1 MASAWEEIK
10 ALHKASTFGA
20 KEGVAFR
27 YFSRPLAS
35 FILYYIQNTRI
46 TPNQIT
52 ILSLLVALVGFAVH
66 MTVLTYAGLLIGAG
80 LFMIAHML
88 DALDG
93 QLARHKKAGSVI
105 GMYFDF
111 FIDELKAYFVFMAI
125 GFRIW
130 QQIRDG
136 VQFKLLDPMIHWW
149 AKHFDGQVADAG
161 DVAASMPMAGADVI
175 LAILVVGMTG
185 LAIGISCTQFV
196 KRKEWKEAFPAGEGG
211 GKPSGISALVAL
223 VEKVGRFVVDYP
235 SYILLVC
242 LIDKVE
248 IYFVLYALVV
258 SVYAVRAL
266 LGISIKL
273 WRIDPYG
280 PKQA

>member
-10 ALHKASTFGA
+10 KLHKASTFGA

-35 FILYYIQNTRI
+35 FTLYHIQHTRI
-46 TPNQIT
+46 TPNQVT
-52 ILSLLVALVGFAVH
+52 ILSLIVALIGFGVQ
-66 MTVLTYAGLLIGAG
+66 MTMLSYAGLLIGAG

-130 QQIRDG
+130 QQLRNG
-136 VQFKLLDPMIHWW
+136 VRFPLLDPMIHWW
-149 AKHFDGQVADAG
+149 AKHFDGQVPDAG
-161 DVAASMPMAGADVI
+161 DIPAIPGVGSDVI
-175 LAILVVGMTG
+175 LVILVVGMTG

-196 KRKEWKEAFPAGEGG
+196 KRQEWKDAFPAGAGG
-211 GKPSGISALVAL
+211 GKPGGIKALIGL
-223 VEKVGRFVVDYP
+223 IEKAGKFVVDYP

-242 LIDKVE
+242 LVNKVE
-248 IYFVLYALVV
+248 IYFVVYAAVV

-266 LGISIKL
+266 FGIALKL
-273 WRIDPYG
+273 WRIDPYQ
-280 PKQA
+280 PKAS